1 MSIISIEPANSIQ
14 VLPAEDV
21 LAAIERSLAMIQF
34 NPDGIVLWANEN
46 FAQTMEY
53 RSEEL
58 PSLHHRQFCLTEYAN
73 SPEYKKLWRN
83 LREGN
88 SFQEKI
94 QRVTKTGKILW
105 LEATYTPVFD
115 GEGAVKGV
123 VKVATNITER
133 EETTTILANELLAM
147 SKDLLHR
154 AELGIKKS
162 EDLSSATAVLV
173 SESEE
178 TLHSLGS
185 LQAEADLIKGIVK
198 TIKDIASQTNLLALN
213 AAIEAA
219 RAGDH
224 GRGFSVVAAEVRKLA
239 TNVQE
244 SIHEVNSRIEG
255 ITKGIEKVGEVTERS
270 QEGVSSS
277 KRLIDE
283 AIGEFNRISESAN
296 ELDKHANRFQDIV

>member
-1 MSIISIEPANSIQ
+1 MSIISIEPVNSIQ

-34 NPDGIVLWANEN
+34 NLDGIVLWANEN

-115 GEGAVKGV
+115 EEGAVKGV

>member
-1 MSIISIEPANSIQ
+1 
-14 VLPAEDV
+14 
-21 LAAIERSLAMIQF
+21 
-34 NPDGIVLWANEN
+34 
-46 FAQTMEY
+46 
-53 RSEEL
+53 
-58 PSLHHRQFCLTEYAN
+58 
-73 SPEYKKLWRN
+73 
-83 LREGN
+83 
-88 SFQEKI
+88 
-94 QRVTKTGKILW
+94 
-105 LEATYTPVFD
+105 
-115 GEGAVKGV
+115 
-123 VKVATNITER
+123 
-133 EETTTILANELLAM
+133 M